1 MKVITALYAAICAAL
16 FQSTA
21 DASCFNCKAVQY
33 KDMEELVSSTRA
45 KYVPNETRY
54 VDTDEGDMTAGID
67 LSYKVR
73 STIDKVNR
81 ESSALLQ
88 LLNKHYDEP
97 DVVNVAFQWAES
109 PTEVFLAVKF
119 SNRWSS
125 PDKQIG
131 ALVVTNESLD
141 VDGNMLKYSSTGTQS
156 DKLKVYQLVLEL
168 YDDVI
173 SKETRV
179 TPVSMGRFTITLT
192 KARPAVWNRLTKRNE
207 KIPNQQIWWEMKD
220 KHQEACDKFTE
231 ESTDENN
238 EL

>member
-1 MKVITALYAAICAAL
+1 MVGVGKA
-16 FQSTA
+16 
-21 DASCFNCKAVQY
+21 NCCPIAP
-33 KDMEELVSSTRA
+33 R
-45 KYVPNETRY
+45 RY

-125 PDKQIG
+125 PGLFYKG
-131 ALVVTNESLD
+131 V
-141 VDGNMLKYSSTGTQS
+141 
-156 DKLKVYQLVLEL
+156 
-168 YDDVI
+168 
-173 SKETRV
+173 
-179 TPVSMGRFTITLT
+179 
-192 KARPAVWNRLTKRNE
+192 
-207 KIPNQQIWWEMKD
+207 
-220 KHQEACDKFTE
+220 
-231 ESTDENN
+231 
-238 EL
+238 

>member
-1 MKVITALYAAICAAL
+1 
-16 FQSTA
+16 
-21 DASCFNCKAVQY
+21 
-33 KDMEELVSSTRA
+33 
-45 KYVPNETRY
+45 
-54 VDTDEGDMTAGID
+54 
-67 LSYKVR
+67 
-73 STIDKVNR
+73 
-81 ESSALLQ
+81 
-88 LLNKHYDEP
+88 
-97 DVVNVAFQWAES
+97 
-109 PTEVFLAVKF
+109 
-119 SNRWSS
+119 
-125 PDKQIG
+125 
-131 ALVVTNESLD
+131 
-141 VDGNMLKYSSTGTQS
+141 MLKYSSTGTQS